1 MFLVPSLCMISKVF
15 IPFIYMYHNNI
26 KSWYVVI
33 FTHIIVSV
41 STLYSHSITGEA
53 PVSLFCIKL
62 CMADFHNLPLLYFY

>member
-1 MFLVPSLCMISKVF
+1 MFLVPSLCMISKVI

-53 PVSLFCIKL
+53 PVSLF
-62 CMADFHNLPLLYFY
+62 LYKTLYGRYP